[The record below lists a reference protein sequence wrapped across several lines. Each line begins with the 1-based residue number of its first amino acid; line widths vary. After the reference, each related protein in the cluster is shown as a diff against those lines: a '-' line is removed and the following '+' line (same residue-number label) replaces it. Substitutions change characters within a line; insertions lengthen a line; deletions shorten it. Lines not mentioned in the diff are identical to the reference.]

1 VGRRRAT
8 LALLVSDRS
17 ARYRKLAIKYG
28 PYLLTA
34 VVLVAILRKYSFAE
48 ITAAMSRGNAWP
60 LFPIAIAFAL
70 THMAIVSGWD
80 AIVLRPVL
88 GGPSYWDLVRVK
100 SGCAVL
106 QSLGYL
112 FNQGAYGT
120 WIARATGSGA
130 RVAIGLILFTAGSDL
145 AAGSLVASIAIYA
158 SGVRVSDVLRFGAP
172 MMFAS
177 VFLVLLGQPR
187 EPFTRATLTE
197 KPGILRV
204 FRAVPRGWGATQLV
218 GRIFNSSLIIFAVY
232 AAANAF
238 GMKLPLKAA
247 LAYVPL
253 IMLVGS
259 LPVNVMG
266 FGPVQGV
273 WLLFTEWVP
282 GPQILA
288 FQILW
293 NVAVLVAN
301 TLRGALFVP
310 RLLREVA
317 EGPRPSTVL

>member
-1 VGRRRAT
+1 MKDSSR
-8 LALLVSDRS
+8 L
-17 ARYRKLAIKYG
+17 RKLAITYG

-34 VVLVAILRKYSFAE
+34 VVLAAILRKYPLGE
-48 ITAAMSRGNAWP
+48 ITGAMGRGRPWP
-60 LFPIAIAFAL
+60 LFPIALAFAL
-70 THMAIVSGWD
+70 THMAVVSAWD
-80 AIVLRPVL
+80 TMVLNAVL
-88 GGPSYWDLVRVK
+88 GGPKYWDVFRVK

-120 WIARATGSGA
+120 WIARATGTGV
-130 RVAIGLILFTAGSDL
+130 RVAVGLIMFTAGSDL
-145 AAGSLVASIAIYA
+145 AAGAFATTISMMASRIAV
-158 SGVRVSDVLRFGAP
+158 GDLLRFGAP
-172 MMFAS
+172 MLCAS
-177 VFLVLLGQPR
+177 VALLLLGQPR
-187 EPFTRATLTE
+187 EPFTRSTLTE
-197 KPGILRV
+197 KPGVLRV
-204 FRAVPRGWGATQLV
+204 FRAVPRGRGAMQMV
-218 GRIFNSSLIIFAVY
+218 GRILNVSLIIFSVY
-232 AAANAF
+232 IAANAF
-238 GMKLPLKAA
+238 GMKLPLRAA
-247 LAYVPL
+247 LAYVPV

-266 FGPVQGV
+266 FGAVQGV

-293 NVAVLVAN
+293 NLAVLVAN

-317 EGPRPSTVL
+317 DGPRTSAVL

>member
-1 VGRRRAT
+1 VSERA
-8 LALLVSDRS
+8 RW
-17 ARYRKLAIKYG
+17 RKLATQVA
-28 PYLLTA
+28 PYVLTA
-34 VVLVAILRKYSFAE
+34 IVIVAILRKYPVGE
-48 ITAAMSRGNAWP
+48 ITSAMSRGRPWP
-60 LFPIAIAFAL
+60 LFPIALAFAL
-70 THMAIVSGWD
+70 THMAVVSAWD
-80 AIVLRPVL
+80 TVVLNAVL
-88 GGPSYWDLVRVK
+88 GGPKYWDVVRVK

-106 QSLGYL
+106 QSIGYL

-120 WIARATGSGA
+120 WIARATGTGV
-130 RVAIGLILFTAGSDL
+130 RVAVGLILFTAGSDL
-145 AAGSLVASIAIYA
+145 AAGSLVAAISIIA
-158 SGVRVSDVLRFGAP
+158 SRVDVGDVLRFGAP

-177 VFLVLLGQPR
+177 VFFVLLGQPR
-187 EPFTRATLTE
+187 ETFSRETLAT

-204 FRAVPRGWGATQLV
+204 FRAVPRGRGAMQLF
-218 GRIFNSSLIIFAVY
+218 GRVLNVSLIILAVY
-232 AAANAF
+232 VAANAF
-238 GMKLPLKAA
+238 GMKLPLRAA
-247 LAYVPL
+247 LAYVPV

-301 TLRGALFVP
+301 TVRGALFVP

-317 EGPRPSTVL
+317 EGPQSSVVL

>member
-1 VGRRRAT
+1 VT
-8 LALLVSDRS
+8 DRS
-17 ARYRKLAIKYG
+17 LRLRKLATKYG
-28 PYLLTA
+28 PYVLTA
-34 VVLVAILRKYSFAE
+34 IVVWAILRKYSVAD
-48 ITAAMSRGNAWP
+48 ITAAMSGGNAWP
-60 LFPIAIAFAL
+60 LFPIAIAFAI
-70 THMAIVSGWD
+70 THIVVVSAWD
-80 AIVLRPVL
+80 TIVLEAVL
-88 GGPSYWDLVRVK
+88 GGPRYFDVVRVK

-106 QSLGYL
+106 QSVGYL

-120 WIARATGSGA
+120 WIARATGSGV

-145 AAGSLVASIAIYA
+145 AAGSLVATMSILSSRIA
-158 SGVRVSDVLRFGAP
+158 VPDVLRFGAP
-172 MMFAS
+172 MLFVS
-177 VFLVLLGQPR
+177 VLLVLLGQPR
-187 EPFTRATLTE
+187 EPFTLATLDE
-197 KPGILRV
+197 RPGVLRV
-204 FRAVPRGWGATQLV
+204 FRAVPRGRGATQLF
-218 GRIFNSSLIIFAVY
+218 GRIFNVSLIILAVY

-238 GMKLPLKAA
+238 GMRLPLRAA
-247 LAYVPL
+247 LAYVPV

-273 WLLFTEWVP
+273 WLLFTDWAP

-301 TLRGALFVP
+301 SLRGALFVP

-317 EGPRPSTVL
+317 EGPRASTVSLEL